1 MATRLVFEQEL
12 QELRKSVA
20 DMGYQV
26 ESNYDRLFAAL
37 PASDF
42 GTVEALVKND
52 RDVNDMERAVE
63 AQCLHLITKQQP
75 IARDLR
81 VVSASLKV
89 VTDIERIGD
98 HVADIAELALRGEYV
113 DLGEISDHLEPM
125 IAETRE
131 QMHRAIEA
139 FVSRDASRVREVTEG
154 DDVVD
159 SLFAAVQAD
168 VIRFLRR
175 GTGREDACVDVLLIA
190 KYLERI
196 GDHAVNI
203 GEWESF
209 QESGSIDHVRLL

>member
-1 MATRLVFEQEL
+1 MATRLLFEQEL

-37 PASDF
+37 QTLDF
-42 GTVEALVKND
+42 GTVEAIVKND

-98 HVADIAELALRGEYV
+98 HVADIAELALRGGGECRSGG
-113 DLGEISDHLEPM
+113 DLRPSGDHDRGDPG
-125 IAETRE
+125 A
-131 QMHRAIEA
+131 
-139 FVSRDASRVREVTEG
+139 DASG
-154 DDVVD
+154 
-159 SLFAAVQAD
+159 
-168 VIRFLRR
+168 
-175 GTGREDACVDVLLIA
+175 
-190 KYLERI
+190 
-196 GDHAVNI
+196 H
-203 GEWESF
+203 
-209 QESGSIDHVRLL
+209 

>member
-1 MATRLVFEQEL
+1 MATRLIFEQEL

-20 DMGYQV
+20 NMGYQV

-37 PASDF
+37 RASDF

-98 HVADIAELALRGEYV
+98 HVADIAELALRGG
-113 DLGEISDHLEPM
+113 GECRPGG
-125 IAETRE
+125 
-131 QMHRAIEA
+131 
-139 FVSRDASRVREVTEG
+139 V
-154 DDVVD
+154 
-159 SLFAAVQAD
+159 
-168 VIRFLRR
+168 LRP
-175 GTGREDACVDVLLIA
+175 
-190 KYLERI
+190 
-196 GDHAVNI
+196 
-203 GEWESF
+203 
-209 QESGSIDHVRLL
+209 SG